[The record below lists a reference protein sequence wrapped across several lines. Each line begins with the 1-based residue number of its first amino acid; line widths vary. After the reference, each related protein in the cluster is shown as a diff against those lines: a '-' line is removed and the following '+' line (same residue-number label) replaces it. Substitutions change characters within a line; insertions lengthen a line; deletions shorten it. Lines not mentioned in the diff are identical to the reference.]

1 MLVLKYLLVIV
12 GIGLFGSSG
21 ALLVY
26 DIYLSSQLRRLLG
39 RRRDKTT
46 GELLPEDPVEFSR
59 PLAPVRWGLA
69 QRLAAAGVLPL
80 LVAFSIAIVPDGF
93 AGVRVSQ
100 IWGARPGTLYPGVH
114 LVTPLVDSVELYDT
128 REQVYATAAS
138 PARGG
143 GSGAATAA
151 SAGAQP
157 EVLTVQAREGL
168 NIGLA
173 VSVRYRLDPQRLN
186 YIHANLPRAV
196 GDEVVAPTV
205 ATIYRQLAPNYITR
219 EIFATKREELR
230 LSASNAITSRLASDG
245 IIVREVLL
253 RDLKLPEEYA
263 QGLEGLLLKEQEN
276 ERLGTETEIKQK
288 HVKIA
293 ELEAEAQKSRDVKQ
307 AEAQAQVRVLQAK
320 AESDA
325 MQYTLPLKQKQIE
338 QSKLEAAARKE
349 ATLQNADAAAQA
361 KVIDSKAELER
372 QKNLSDAE
380 ANRIRVTAAA
390 DSERMKYEASV
401 LKSNPMLIQKI
412 IAERLS
418 DKLQIM
424 MVPIDGKNFFA
435 SDVMRSAFSGVTG
448 RDNGSSDDG
457 DDPAPTATAS
467 AQRKPSKRP

>member
-1 MLVLKYLLVIV
+1 MLVLKYLLVII

-46 GELLPEDPVEFSR
+46 GELLTEGPVEVSR

-100 IWGARPGTLYPGVH
+100 IWGARPGTLYPGVY

-128 REQVYATAAS
+128 REQVYTTAAS

-230 LSASNAITSRLASDG
+230 LAAATAITSRLASDG

-263 QGLEGLLLKEQEN
+263 QG
-276 ERLGTETEIKQK
+276 
-288 HVKIA
+288 
-293 ELEAEAQKSRDVKQ
+293 
-307 AEAQAQVRVLQAK
+307 
-320 AESDA
+320 
-325 MQYTLPLKQKQIE
+325 QI
-338 QSKLEAAARKE
+338 
-349 ATLQNADAAAQA
+349 
-361 KVIDSKAELER
+361 
-372 QKNLSDAE
+372 
-380 ANRIRVTAAA
+380 
-390 DSERMKYEASV
+390 
-401 LKSNPMLIQKI
+401 
-412 IAERLS
+412 
-418 DKLQIM
+418 
-424 MVPIDGKNFFA
+424 
-435 SDVMRSAFSGVTG
+435 G
-448 RDNGSSDDG
+448 R
-457 DDPAPTATAS
+457 
-467 AQRKPSKRP
+467 

>member
-1 MLVLKYLLVIV
+1 MLVLKYLLVII

-39 RRRDKTT
+39 RRRDKTA
-46 GELLPEDPVEFSR
+46 GEPLPEDPVEFSR

-80 LVAFSIAIVPDGF
+80 LVAFSIALVPDGF

-128 REQVYATAAS
+128 REQVYTTAAS
-138 PARGG
+138 PAVKAQGP
-143 GSGAATAA
+143 A
-151 SAGAQP
+151 SAAAQP

-173 VSVRYRLDPQRLN
+173 VSVRYRLDSHRLS

-196 GDEVVAPTV
+196 GEEVVAPTV

-230 LSASNAITSRLASDG
+230 SAAANAITSRLASDG

-307 AEAQAQVRVLQAK
+307 AE
-320 AESDA
+320 
-325 MQYTLPLKQKQIE
+325 
-338 QSKLEAAARKE
+338 QSKLEAQARKE
-349 ATLQNADAAAQA
+349 ATLQNAEAAAQA
-361 KVIDSKAELER
+361 KIIDSKAELER

-390 DSERMKYEASV
+390 DAERMKFEAAV
-401 LKSNPMLIQKI
+401 LKQNPMLIQKI

-424 MVPIDGKNFFA
+424 MVPVDGKNFFA
-435 SDVMRSAFSGVTG
+435 NDVFRSAFSGVPSAAGDEDT
-448 RDNGSSDDG
+448 DG
-457 DDPAPTATAS
+457 NTS
-467 AQRKPSKRP
+467 AANVNPQKSVNRKS

>member
-1 MLVLKYLLVIV
+1 MLALKYLLVIL

-21 ALLVY
+21 ALVVY
-26 DIYLSSQLRRLLG
+26 DVYLSSQLRRLLG
-39 RRRDKTT
+39 RRRDETT
-46 GELLPEDPVEFSR
+46 GEFVPEDQGEVGR
-59 PLAPVRWGLA
+59 PLRPARWGLA

-80 LVAFSIAIVPDGF
+80 LVAYSIAVVPDGF

-100 IWGARPGTLYPGVH
+100 IWGARPGTLYSGVH
-114 LVTPLVDSVELYDT
+114 LITPLVDSVELYDT
-128 REQVYATAAS
+128 REQVYTTAATQSS
-138 PARGG
+138 PLGG
-143 GSGAATAA
+143 ALAAT
-151 SAGAQP
+151 SANAQP

-173 VSVRYRLDPQRLN
+173 VSVRYRLDPQRLS

-196 GDEVVAPTV
+196 GEEVVAPTV

-230 LSASNAITSRLASDG
+230 LSAANAITSRLASDG

-253 RDLKLPEEYA
+253 RDLKLPDEYA

-288 HVKIA
+288 QVKIA

-320 AESDA
+320 AEADS

-338 QSKLEAAARKE
+338 QSKLEAQARKE
-349 ATLQNADAAAQA
+349 ATLQNAEAAAQA
-361 KVIDSKAELER
+361 KIIDSKAELER

-390 DSERMKYEASV
+390 DSERMKFEAAV
-401 LKSNPMLIQKI
+401 LKQNPMLIQKI

-435 SDVMRSAFSGVTG
+435 NDVLRSAFSSVG
-448 RDNGSSDDG
+448 NSASA
-457 DDPAPTATAS
+457 DDPEDGTPVAA
-467 AQRKPSKRP
+467 AQKRSGRRP

>member
-1 MLVLKYLLVIV
+1 MLVLKYLLMIV
-12 GIGLFGSSG
+12 GAGLFGS
-21 ALLVY
+21 AATLLVY
-26 DIYLSSQLRRLLG
+26 DIYLSAQLRRLL
-39 RRRDKTT
+39 RRGAAGET
-46 GELLPEDPVEFSR
+46 GSADLTGLTAER
-59 PLAPVRWGLA
+59 PFGPVRWELA
-69 QRLAAAGVLPL
+69 RRLAVSAVVPVLL
-80 LVAFSIAIVPDGF
+80 ALSIVVIPDGS
-93 AGVRVSQ
+93 AGVRISQ

-114 LVTPLVDSVELYDT
+114 IVMPLIDSVVLYDT
-128 REQVYATAAS
+128 REQVYTTSATEV
-138 PARGG
+138 PK
-143 GSGAATAA
+143 SGA
-151 SAGAQP
+151 

-173 VSVRYRLDPQRLN
+173 VSVRYRLDPQRLS
-186 YIHANLPRAV
+186 YIHANLPQPV

-205 ATIYRQLAPNYITR
+205 ATMYRQLAPNYITR

-230 LSASNAITSRLASDG
+230 TSAATAITARLGSDG

-263 QGLEGLLLKEQEN
+263 KGLEGLLLKEQEN
-276 ERLGTETEIKQK
+276 ERLGTDTEIKQK
-288 HVKIA
+288 QVRIA
-293 ELEAEAQKSRDVKQ
+293 ELEAEAQKAREVKQ

-338 QSKLEAAARKE
+338 QTKLEAQARKE

-361 KVIDSKAELER
+361 KVIDSKAEVER
-372 QKNLSDAE
+372 QRNLAEAE

-390 DSERMKYEASV
+390 DSERMKFEAAV

-424 MVPIDGKNFFA
+424 MVPVDGKNFFA
-435 SDVMRSAFSGVTG
+435 NDVFRSAFSGVG
-448 RDNGSSDDG
+448 AGPSASDDG
-457 DDPAPTATAS
+457 SDDPSATAMAAK
-467 AQRKPSKRP
+467 AQKRSTRRP

>member
-1 MLVLKYLLVIV
+1 MLVLKYLLVIIGV
-12 GIGLFGSSG
+12 GFFGSSG

-39 RRRDKTT
+39 RRRNKTT
-46 GELLPEDPVEFSR
+46 GELLPEDPVEVSR
-59 PLAPVRWGLA
+59 PLRPVRWGLA

-100 IWGARPGTLYPGVH
+100 IWGARPGTLYAGVH
-114 LVTPLVDSVELYDT
+114 LITPLVDSVELYDT
-128 REQVYATAAS
+128 REQVYTTAAS
-138 PARGG
+138 PAVKSQGP
-143 GSGAATAA
+143 A
-151 SAGAQP
+151 SPAAQP

-173 VSVRYRLDPQRLN
+173 VSVRYRLDSHRLS

-230 LSASNAITSRLASDG
+230 SAAANAITSRLASDG

-320 AESDA
+320 AEADS

-338 QSKLEAAARKE
+338 QSKLEAQARKE
-349 ATLQNADAAAQA
+349 ATLQNAEAAAQA
-361 KVIDSKAELER
+361 KIIDSKAELER
-372 QKNLSDAE
+372 QKNLSEAE

-390 DSERMKYEASV
+390 DAERMKFEAAV
-401 LKSNPMLIQKI
+401 LKQNPMLIQKI

-435 SDVMRSAFSGVTG
+435 NDVLRSAFSSVGNSASSEDSEDG
-448 RDNGSSDDG
+448 R
-457 DDPAPTATAS
+457 PVAAAQKRS
-467 AQRKPSKRP
+467 ARRP